1 MVVLGVD
8 PSTVA
13 TGWGILDGDSRRA
26 RAVEYD
32 VLRPPGRLSRER
44 RLHAIHAGLAAII
57 DRLRPDVLVIE
68 SPFHHRNAKTALALG
83 EVRGVVLLAAT
94 QRDLPFEEYSA
105 MEIKRSAVGYGAA
118 EKEQVA
124 HMMARILG
132 LPETPEPD
140 AADALATAWCHL
152 SRAARPALHNVARIS

>member
-1 MVVLGVD
+1 VIVLGVD

-13 TGWGILDGDSRRA
+13 TGWGLLDGDSRRA
-26 RAVEYD
+26 RAVEWD
-32 VLRPPGRLSRER
+32 VIRPPGRLPLAR
-44 RLHAIHAGLAAII
+44 RLEVIHSELARVI
-57 DRLRPDVLVIE
+57 DRLRPETLAIE

-94 QRDLPFEEYSA
+94 QRDVSFEEYSA

-118 EKEQVA
+118 GKDQVA
-124 HMMARILG
+124 HMVARILG
-132 LPETPEPD
+132 LSEPPPSD

-152 SRAARPALHNVARIS
+152 SRAARPLVAGRPS

>member
-13 TGWGILDGDSRRA
+13 TGWGILDGDSRAA
-26 RAVEYD
+26 RAVEYS
-32 VLRPPGRLSRER
+32 VIRPATRLPLEQ
-44 RLHAIHAGLAAII
+44 RLHVIHTELAGVIE
-57 DRLRPDVLVIE
+57 RLRPDDY
-68 SPFHHRNAKTALALG
+68 RNAKTAIALG
-83 EVRGVVLLAAT
+83 QVRGVVLLAAT
-94 QRDLPFEEYSA
+94 QREIAFEEYSA

-118 EKEQVA
+118 GKDQVA

-132 LPETPEPD
+132 LRETPASD

-152 SRAARPALHNVARIS
+152 SRAARPVGGGRVA